1 MDSSGPSR
9 QRRNFMSS
17 YRATVY
23 QKSEGSFG
31 LVLLL
36 AAIMR
41 STKSTRFWMRKNPN
55 LQDPGAQAPGKIKKK
70 KATSYKLQ
78 ATSAKQQ
85 APSSPAGLNDATIKK

>member
-1 MDSSGPSR
+1 
-9 QRRNFMSS
+9 MSS

-55 LQDPGAQAPGKIKKK
+55 LQDPGAQAPGQIKKIKKRVRAQARK
-70 KATSYKLQ
+70 RSSLTSSQ
-78 ATSAKQQ
+78 A
-85 APSSPAGLNDATIKK
+85 

>member
-1 MDSSGPSR
+1 
-9 QRRNFMSS
+9 MSS

-31 LVLLL
+31 LVLRL

-55 LQDPGAQAPGKIKKK
+55 LQDPGPQGPGKIKKEK
-70 KATSYKLQ
+70 ESYKRQATSVKLQ
-78 ATSAKQQ
+78 APRKEH
-85 APSSPAGLNDATIKK
+85 N

>member
-1 MDSSGPSR
+1 
-9 QRRNFMSS
+9 MSS

-31 LVLLL
+31 LVLRL

-55 LQDPGAQAPGKIKKK
+55 LQDPGAQAPGKIKKLK
-70 KATSYKLQ
+70 KKKELKRPSLTRSQ
-78 ATSAKQQ
+78 A
-85 APSSPAGLNDATIKK
+85 

>member
-41 STKSTRFWMRKNPN
+41 STKSTRFWMRNPN
-55 LQDPGAQAPGKIKKK
+55 LQNPGPQGPGKIKKEK
-70 KATSYKLQ
+70 ISFKL
-78 ATSAKQQ
+78 Q
-85 APSSPAGLNDATIKK
+85 APSSKRHEKNTIKK

>member
-31 LVLLL
+31 LVLRL
-36 AAIMR
+36 AAILQ

-55 LQDPGAQAPGKIKKK
+55 LQDPGARAPGQIKKLK
-70 KATSYKLQ
+70 KRKSSSAQALKLD
-78 ATSAKQQ
+78 K
-85 APSSPAGLNDATIKK
+85 SSSIGYYGN

>member
-1 MDSSGPSR
+1 
-9 QRRNFMSS
+9 MSS

-31 LVLLL
+31 LVLRL

-55 LQDPGAQAPGKIKKK
+55 LQDPGAQAPGQIKKIKKK
-70 KATSYKLQ
+70 ERAQ
-78 ATSAKQQ
+78 ARKRSSLTRAQ
-85 APSSPAGLNDATIKK
+85 A

>member
-1 MDSSGPSR
+1 
-9 QRRNFMSS
+9 MSS

-31 LVLLL
+31 LVLRL

-41 STKSTRFWMRKNPN
+41 STKSTRFWIRKNPN

-70 KATSYKLQ
+70 EKESF
-78 ATSAKQQ
+78 KQQ
-85 APSSPAGLNDATIKK
+85 APSLTSYKQQATIGL

>member
-1 MDSSGPSR
+1 
-9 QRRNFMSS
+9 MSS

-55 LQDPGAQAPGKIKKK
+55 LQDPGPQGPGKIKKK
-70 KATSYKLQ
+70 ESGKLQ
-78 ATSAKQQ
+78 AASAKRHEK
-85 APSSPAGLNDATIKK
+85 DTIIN

>member
-1 MDSSGPSR
+1 
-9 QRRNFMSS
+9 MSS

-55 LQDPGAQAPGKIKKK
+55 LQDPGAKAPGHFRMILR
-70 KATSYKLQ
+70 YKLQ
-78 ATSAKQQ
+78 AASAKQQ
-85 APSSPAGLNDATIKK
+85 AALV

>member
-1 MDSSGPSR
+1 
-9 QRRNFMSS
+9 MSS

-55 LQDPGAQAPGKIKKK
+55 LQDPGAKAPGLFRLILK
-70 KATSYKLQ
+70 KLQ
-78 ATSAKQQ
+78 ASSSKRQ
-85 APSSPAGLNDATIKK
+85 AASGLSLNTIKIYK

>member
-55 LQDPGAQAPGKIKKK
+55 LQDPGAKAPGQFRMILR
-70 KATSYKLQ
+70 YKLQ
-78 ATSAKQQ
+78 ASSSKQQ
-85 APSSPAGLNDATIKK
+85 AALV